1 MYFTPEFPAQPR
13 FGRPQFARYF
23 RPPVIHDVSSRLV
36 SSRLL
41 ATFSRRTARCVVVA
55 TKSEPRGGCHLYVL
69 CRLIAVER
77 LRLISIKIL
86 REKNIFR

>member
-1 MYFTPEFPAQPR
+1 MT
-13 FGRPQFARYF
+13 
-23 RPPVIHDVSSRLV
+23 SRLV

-86 REKNIFR
+86 RKKTYFGKKNVYRKGSCGRSLFGGEFPSIAFTLH